1 MGDRDKRSWVIRR
14 AVYVAGFAAGLIVVA
29 LGRGTIA
36 EVEGWAPMIEQAA
49 TLAAALASGFAAI
62 KTGPDSDNTRPV
74 VPAAEL
80 AEAVDVLV
88 PRLAVAPELVDGVT
102 ARLDHLAER
111 AERAERAAPAAA
123 PSPLAELRA
132 AIEKRGGG

>member
-1 MGDRDKRSWVIRR
+1 MGDRDKRSWVVRR

-29 LGRGTIA
+29 LGRGTVA

-62 KTGPDSDNTRPV
+62 KTGPDSDNARPV

-111 AERAERAAPAAA
+111 AAPAAA

-132 AIEKRGGG
+132 AIEKRRGI

>member
-14 AVYVAGFAAGLIVVA
+14 AVYAAGFAAGLIVVA

-80 AEAVDVLV
+80 AEAVDVLA
-88 PRLAVAPELVDGVT
+88 PRVVDGVT
-102 ARLDHLAER
+102 ARVAHL

-123 PSPLAELRA
+123 QSPLAEIRA
-132 AIEKRGGG
+132 MIEKRGGG